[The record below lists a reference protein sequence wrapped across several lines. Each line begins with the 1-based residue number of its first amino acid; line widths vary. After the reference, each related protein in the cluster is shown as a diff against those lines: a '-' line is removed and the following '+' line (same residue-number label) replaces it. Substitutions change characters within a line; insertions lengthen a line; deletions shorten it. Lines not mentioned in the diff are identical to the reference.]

1 MVQISFEANSVRES
15 SGTVSCRDPQDIY
28 REMADVGKLAQE
40 AFFVITLDTKRKIIN
55 KHLCG
60 LGLLDQCN
68 VHARETFIHAIS
80 DNAAS
85 VILVHNHPSGDPTP
99 SKEDCDL
106 TRRLVEAG
114 RIIGIPVTD
123 HVVIG
128 RPDQRESGYVSIR
141 EAGLVN
147 FSHKC

>member
-15 SGTVSCRDPQDIY
+15 SGTVSCRAPEDIY
-28 REMADVGKLAQE
+28 REMAGVGKLAQE

-55 KHLCG
+55 KHMCG
-60 LGLLDQCN
+60 LGLLDQCT

-80 DNAAS
+80 DNAAA

-106 TRRLVEAG
+106 TRRLIEAG

-128 RPDQRESGYVSIR
+128 RPDQEQSGYVSIR
-141 EAGLVN
+141 EVGLVN

>member
-1 MVQISFEANSVRES
+1 MIQINFEANTVRES
-15 SGTVSCRDPQDIY
+15 SGNVSCCAPKDIY

-40 AFFVITLDTKRKIIN
+40 AFFVITLDTKLKIIN

-60 LGLLDQCN
+60 LGLLDKCD

-114 RIIGIPVTD
+114 RIIGIRVTD

-128 RPDQRESGYVSIR
+128 RPDERQSGYVSIR
-141 EAGLVN
+141 ETGLVN
-147 FSHKC
+147 FSHK

>member
-1 MVQISFEANSVRES
+1 MVQIKFEANSIRES
-15 SGTVSCRDPQDIY
+15 SGTVSCCAPKDIY

-40 AFFVITLDTKRKIIN
+40 AFFVITLDTKHKIIN

-68 VHARETFIHAIS
+68 VHARETFVYAIS
-80 DNAAS
+80 DNAAA

-114 RIIGIPVTD
+114 RIIGIQVID

-128 RPDQRESGYVSIR
+128 RPDDRQCGYVSMR
-141 EAGLVN
+141 EAGPVN
-147 FSHKC
+147 FDEK